1 MINFCDNHVQ
11 YLSTHLSVHTPF
23 SRFNVWLFI
32 SWEKLQ
38 SKTDWNI
45 NHLNQSHI
53 IIRFLIWLK
62 SDWGYS
68 YSPNSLGH
76 REYVKIGDCYLGEME
91 VRLRTKLLVEL
102 IEKQFSSKQWISELV
117 KELY

>member
-1 MINFCDNHVQ
+1 MYSTLAHICL
-11 YLSTHLSVHTPF
+11 YTCLSPDLMCGS
-23 SRFNVWLFI
+23 I

-45 NHLNQSHI
+45 NHLNQSQI
-53 IIRFLIWLK
+53 IIGFLIWLK
-62 SDWGYS
+62 SDWRYS

-76 REYVKIGDCYLGEME
+76 RECVKIGDCYLGEME
-91 VRLRTKLLVEL
+91 MRLRTKLLVEL

-117 KELY
+117 KELHQ